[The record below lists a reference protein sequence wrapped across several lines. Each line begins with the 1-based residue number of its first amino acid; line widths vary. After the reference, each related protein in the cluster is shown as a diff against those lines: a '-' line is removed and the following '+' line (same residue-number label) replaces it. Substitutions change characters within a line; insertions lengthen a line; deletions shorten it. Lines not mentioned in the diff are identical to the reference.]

1 MIYNTIPVLLYHSV
15 GDDPAG
21 DPRFA
26 VSSSTFAQHVDAI
39 AAAGRATLL
48 ISELAIMLREG
59 RPPKQ
64 PVMAITFDDGYAD
77 TYQAAIALLDRGLQ
91 STIYITTSEVDARDR
106 LNRSQVAELASLSRI
121 EVGAHAVHHYHL
133 DELRER
139 ELAKEIGPSKTELEE
154 MARMGVGSFAYPYG
168 AHDGRVRRAVIDAG
182 YTSATA
188 VKDAI
193 SHVDDDP
200 YAIAR
205 WTVTAGTPPSLV
217 SEILAG
223 ESAPRAW
230 SRERVR
236 TRAYRAVRRGRRRV
250 ATLALRD

>member
-1 MIYNTIPVLLYHSV
+1 VIYNTIPVLLYHSV
-15 GDDPAG
+15 GDEPAG

-26 VSSSTFAQHVDAI
+26 VSRLSFAEHMDAVE
-39 AAAGRATLL
+39 AAGRTTLRV
-48 ISELAIMLREG
+48 SELASILRHG
-59 RPPKQ
+59 CPPKG

-91 STIYITTSEVDARDR
+91 STVYVTTSEVQTRDR
-106 LNRSQVAELASLSRI
+106 LTRSGVAELASVSRI
-121 EVGAHAVHHYHL
+121 EVGAHAVHHHHL

-139 ELAKEIGPSKTELEE
+139 ELAKEIAPSKRELEE
-154 MARMGVGSFAYPYG
+154 MAGVAVESFAYPYG
-168 AHDGRVRRAVIDAG
+168 TYDGRVRRAVIDAG
-182 YTSATA
+182 YSSAVA

-193 SHVDDDP
+193 SHADDDP
-200 YAIAR
+200 FAIAR
-205 WTVTAGTPPSLV
+205 WTVTAGTPASLV

-236 TRAYRAVRRGRRRV
+236 TRANRAVRRGRRRV
-250 ATLALRD
+250 ATLAVRH